1 MGIGLSRPVLL
12 ALLGVLAVVGILGG
26 LIINNNNMVLETQAP
41 IPPPPID
48 PVPDRP
54 PDQRAE
60 QLLLAVEDHFEKFED
75 RNYKV
80 GTNGLL
86 SDYLDSQ
93 ETTAEWTG
101 PQAGFYGGTYRG
113 FLSLRILYASVLGNT
128 ESINIT
134 ISNYEATIEGD
145 RATTTMHLLNTGV
158 GKTIGE
164 FEMDVDVTMMWL
176 FQEENAQWLITDET
190 WVFEIFKVELVAEGT
205 VFPLHWLKRG
215 DFSIW
220 DERTSKLLAP

>member
-1 MGIGLSRPVLL
+1 MGLSTVY
-12 ALLGVLAVVGILGG
+12 GIVKQSGG
-26 LIINNNNMVLETQAP
+26 EIIVHSEPGQGAAFRIYLPRVTET
-41 IPPPPID
+41 
-48 PVPDRP
+48 V
-54 PDQRAE
+54 
-60 QLLLAVEDHFEKFED
+60 
-75 RNYKV
+75 
-80 GTNGLL
+80 
-86 SDYLDSQ
+86 DSQ

-101 PQAGFYGGTYRG
+101 PQAGFYGGTYSG

-134 ISNYEATIEGD
+134 VSNYEATIEGD
-145 RATTTMHLLNTGV
+145 RATTTMRLINTGV

-220 DERTSKLLAP
+220 DERTSKLIAP